1 MMLQIQKIEMMK
13 KLASISRV
21 VFFFFSSMDD
31 LALDDM
37 ELILG
42 ADMDV
47 GVSNETHVAD
57 DKPLTFDGK
66 MRERPI

>member
-1 MMLQIQKIEMMK
+1 
-13 KLASISRV
+13 
-21 VFFFFSSMDD
+21 MDD

-57 DKPLTFDGK
+57 DKPLTLTVK
-66 MRERPI
+66 